1 MSSLRADQVL
11 LQRINRITVL
21 RYIKREEPISRID
34 LSKRTGLSPSTIT
47 NITHYFLRK
56 NLISERKSPA
66 TGAKG
71 RRPVWLSLNPDG
83 GRLIGVEIRK
93 EVLRG
98 AVTDLSGKVLSYKE
112 RNVQDPGDPQKLTA
126 EARDLVGSLRTK
138 LKRRPRLLGIGV
150 SFPGVLD
157 PETGDCLLWADA
169 GWGRFPLKEG
179 LEEGAEVP
187 VLVDKDSRA
196 EALGEFWFGAGQ
208 DVNDLV
214 FLKLD
219 SEVSAGVVSDGR
231 PYRGSK
237 GLAGEIGHITVD
249 PKGKRCRCGKLGCLE
264 TKVSVPAAL
273 ERAREVLKEHPGSS
287 LAGQEL
293 SLRSLYR
300 AAGEGDEAAGKVLE
314 ELAYFVR
321 MALETVVY
329 TYDSELVVLAGEM
342 VEAEGAEV
350 LLEKVKLG
358 GFPLE
363 VRIETSKLDEHRGV
377 VGAASMV
384 LHRLVVEED

>member
-1 MSSLRADQVL
+1 MASIRADQVI

-71 RRPVWLSLNPDG
+71 RR
-83 GRLIGVEIRK
+83 
-93 EVLRG
+93 
-98 AVTDLSGKVLSYKE
+98 E

-126 EARDLVGSLRTK
+126 EARDLVGSLRAK

-264 TKVSVPAAL
+264 TKVSVPAVL

-363 VRIETSKLDEHRGV
+363 VRIETSKLNEHRGV

>member
-1 MSSLRADQVL
+1 MSSIRADQVL

-21 RYIKREEPISRID
+21 RYIRREEPISRID

-56 NLISERKSPA
+56 NLVSERKSPA

-71 RRPVWLSLNPDG
+71 RRPVWLSFNPDG
-83 GRLIGVEIRK
+83 GRLMGLEIRR

-98 AVTDLSGKVLSYKE
+98 AVTDLSGKVLRYEE
-112 RNVQDPGDPQKLTA
+112 RKVEDPGDPQKLV
-126 EARDLVGSLRTK
+126 EQARDLVGSLRAK
-138 LKRRPRLLGIGV
+138 VRRRPRILGIGA

-169 GWGRFPLKEG
+169 GWGRFPLKRR
-179 LEEGAEVP
+179 LEEGAGVP
-187 VLVDKDSRA
+187 VLVDRDARA
-196 EALGEFWFGAGQ
+196 EALGELWFGAGQ

-219 SEVSAGVVSDGR
+219 SEVSAGVVSDGV

-249 PKGKRCRCGKLGCLE
+249 PRGKRCRCGKVGCLE

-273 ERAREVLKEHPGSS
+273 ERTREVLKEHPGSS
-287 LAGQEL
+287 LAGKEL

-300 AAGEGDEAAGKVLE
+300 AAEEGDGAAGKVLE
-314 ELAYFVR
+314 ELVQFVR
-321 MALETVVY
+321 TALETVVY

-342 VEAEGAEV
+342 VETDGAGV
-350 LLEKVKLG
+350 LLEKLE
-358 GFPLE
+358 GFPIN
-363 VRIETSKLDEHRGV
+363 VRIETSKLSEHRGV
-377 VGAASMV
+377 VGAASMA
-384 LHRLVVEED
+384 LHRLVVED

>member
-1 MSSLRADQVL
+1 MTSIRADQIF

-21 RYIKREEPISRID
+21 RHIRREEPISRID

-47 NITHYFLRK
+47 NITHYFLEK

-71 RRPVWLSLNPDG
+71 RRPVWLSLNPNG

-98 AVTDLSGKVLSYKE
+98 AVTDLSGNVLSYEE
-112 RNVQDPGDPQKLTA
+112 RNVEDPGDPQKLTA
-126 EARDLVGSLRTK
+126 EVRDLIGSLRAK
-138 LKRRPRLLGIGV
+138 VKRRPKLLGVGV

-157 PETGDCLLWADA
+157 PGTGDCLLWADA
-169 GWGRFPLKEG
+169 GWGRFPLKKR
-179 LEEGAEVP
+179 LKEEMEVP
-187 VLVDKDSRA
+187 VLVDKDARA
-196 EALGEFWFGAGQ
+196 EALGEFWFGVGQ

-214 FLKLD
+214 FMKLD
-219 SEVSAGVVSDGR
+219 GEVSAGVVSDGR
-231 PYRGSK
+231 PYRGRR

-249 PKGKRCRCGKLGCLE
+249 PRGRKCRCGKVGCLE
-264 TKVSVPAAL
+264 TKVSVPAVL
-273 ERAREVLKEHPGSS
+273 ERAREVLKEHPDSS
-287 LAGQEL
+287 LAGEKL
-293 SLRSLYR
+293 SLSSLYR
-300 AAGEGDEAAGKVLE
+300 AAGEGDGAARKVLE

-321 MALETVVY
+321 MALEVVAY
-329 TYDSELVVLAGEM
+329 TYDSELVVLAGKM
-342 VEAEGAEV
+342 VEAEGAGV
-350 LLEKVKLG
+350 LLDKLEG
-358 GFPLE
+358 SPIE
-363 VRIETSKLDEHRGV
+363 VRIETSKLNEHRGI